1 VFGIAE
7 GARAFKTHPPW
18 RWQGEQMRFPTKVA
32 IVVREELAV
41 WQKLNVTAFLT
52 SGIAHATGEIMGQP
66 YVDGSDNVYLS
77 MLREPVMVY
86 AAGANGLTTVHE
98 RALRRGLA
106 MAIYTEEL
114 FATGN
119 DDDNRAAVRAVTV
132 DKLNLVG
139 VAVYGAR
146 NEVDK
151 VVKGLSLHT

>member
-1 VFGIAE
+1 
-7 GARAFKTHPPW
+7 
-18 RWQGEQMRFPTKVA
+18 MRFPTKIA
-32 IVVREELAV
+32 IVVREDLAV

-52 SGIAHATGEIMGQP
+52 SGIAHASEEIMGQP
-66 YVDGSDNVYLS
+66 YVDGSDNTYLS

-86 AAGANGLTTVHE
+86 SADATGLTTVHE
-98 RALRRGLA
+98 RGLRRNA
-106 MAIYTEEL
+106 KMAIYTEDL

-139 VAVYGAR
+139 VAVYGPR
-146 NEVDK
+146 NDVDK

>member
-1 VFGIAE
+1 
-7 GARAFKTHPPW
+7 
-18 RWQGEQMRFPTKVA
+18 MRFPTKVA
-32 IVVREELAV
+32 IVVREDLAV

-52 SGIAHATGEIMGQP
+52 SGVAHATEEIMGRP
-66 YVDGSDNVYLS
+66 YVDGSDNTYLS

-86 AAGANGLTTVHE
+86 SADATGLTAVHE
-98 RALRRGLA
+98 RALHRNTA
-106 MAIYTEEL
+106 MAVYTEEL

-119 DDDNRAAVRAVTV
+119 DDDNRAAVRAVTA

-146 NEVDK
+146 NDVDK